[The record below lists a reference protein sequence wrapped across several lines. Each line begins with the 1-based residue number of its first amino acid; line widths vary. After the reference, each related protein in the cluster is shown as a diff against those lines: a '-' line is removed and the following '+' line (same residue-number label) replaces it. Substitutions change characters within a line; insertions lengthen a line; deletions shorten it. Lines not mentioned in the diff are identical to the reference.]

1 MDEVDDCA
9 CQKCGKKDHP
19 EWILLCDGCDNGW
32 HCSCLR
38 PALLVIP
45 EGDWF
50 CPPCQHIKLIQNLQ
64 LRLKDYDKKLSKK
77 NVEERRKQ
85 RLAYVGISLN
95 NVLPTKESE
104 SRTRRPPPKSRP
116 HNSDSEENGNGDDDD
131 DDDEED
137 DDSEES
143 EESATESSSDSEDE
157 PIYRLRERRQAH
169 SYRFND
175 YDELINSAIQDEMEA
190 VKGAGNQ
197 GRGKDIST
205 IVNAEKEEEEEAAAA
220 KAIEPPPSQQQ
231 EQVEV
236 EALPPV
242 VPKEVQVAPVVEEEE
257 EAQEEE
263 IAPRKRIIGRKKPRK
278 LNSLDISS
286 GDDHYSDEDFKGTT

>member
-64 LRLKDYDKKLSKK
+64 ARLKDYDKKLSKK
-77 NVEERRKQ
+77 NIEDRRKQ

-95 NVLPTKESE
+95 NVLPAKETE
-104 SRTRRPPPKSRP
+104 PRTRRQPPKPRP
-116 HNSDSEENGNGDDDD
+116 QNSDSDDDDD

-137 DDSEES
+137 SEES
-143 EESATESSSDSEDE
+143 DGSATESSSDSEDE

-205 IVNAEKEEEEEAAAA
+205 IVNAEKEEEAKAAAA
-220 KAIEPPPSQQQ
+220 VVEQEQPQQ

-236 EALPPV
+236 EPLPPV
-242 VPKEVQVAPVVEEEE
+242 VPKEVEVAPVVEEEE
-257 EAQEEE
+257 EKEEE